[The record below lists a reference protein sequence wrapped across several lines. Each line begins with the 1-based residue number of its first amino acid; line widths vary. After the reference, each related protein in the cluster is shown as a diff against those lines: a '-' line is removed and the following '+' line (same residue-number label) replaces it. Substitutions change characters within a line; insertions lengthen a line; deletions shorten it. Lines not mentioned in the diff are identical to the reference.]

1 MLQYAQRG
9 QDAHSCHMERST
21 DINIDTILGQSGFS
35 PLASDGYSME
45 VHKGY
50 MEGERAL
57 TADEC
62 VCVCVCDSLYRPLL
76 DYHLFGGI

>member
-9 QDAHSCHMERST
+9 QDAYSYHMERST
-21 DINIDTILGQSGFS
+21 DINIDTIMGQSGFL

-45 VHKGY
+45 VHKGF

-57 TADEC
+57 TADEWRLCLC
-62 VCVCVCDSLYRPLL
+62 VCVIHSTGLC
-76 DYHLFGGI
+76 